1 LEGDIFM
8 AEFANATTAN
18 VKMKIDMTAE
28 GNIAQSGDTVSGS
41 KNPTLK
47 GIKAAATL
55 AEAKTV
61 FNAFYGT
68 IAGATYDSLTAEKS
82 IKTGVVD

>member
-1 LEGDIFM
+1 M
-8 AEFANATTAN
+8 AEFANAVTAN
-18 VKMKIDMTAE
+18 VKMKIDMTAA
-28 GNIAQSGDTVSGS
+28 GNIAQTGDTAAGS
-41 KNPTLK
+41 KAPTIK

-61 FNAFYGT
+61 FDAFYGT

-82 IKTGVVD
+82 IKTGVVE

>member
-1 LEGDIFM
+1 M

>member
-1 LEGDIFM
+1 M
-8 AEFANATTAN
+8 SAEFANAVTAN
-18 VKMKIDMTAE
+18 VKMTVNMTAE
-28 GNIAQSGDTVSGS
+28 GNIAQSGDTVAGS

-61 FNAFYGT
+61 YDAFYGT
-68 IAGATYDSLTAEKS
+68 IAGATYDSLTAEKT
-82 IKTGVVD
+82 IKTGVVE